1 MNKIIIILL
10 VGVLGLQAGEVYA
23 TFSVKA
29 DKSASLAFD
38 ASGVLA
44 SVNTSESEYVKKGKI
59 LATLRNADKKAKLES
74 AKTVLKYA
82 KKDYERQLKVKDLI
96 DSSKFDLYAFKYENA
111 KNQLSYEQ
119 SQYEKTYLKAPFNGV
134 IFYKNVEVGDTVSGL
149 QLKTVLKIQSLYA
162 RKIVL
167 EFDQKYYKDVRVG
180 DIFQYQ
186 LNNDEEVYKGTISK
200 IYPVANAN
208 NRKIQAE
215 VKAKDFMVGLFGD
228 GKIITKKSEK

>member
-1 MNKIIIILL
+1 MS
-10 VGVLGLQAGEVYA
+10 VLSLSAGEVYA

-38 ASGVLA
+38 ASGVVA
-44 SVNTSESEYVKKGKI
+44 SVNTSESEYVKKGEI
-59 LATLRNADKKAKLES
+59 LATLRNDDKKAKLES

-96 DSSKFDLYAFKYENA
+96 DGSKFDLYTFKYENA
-111 KNQLSYEQ
+111 KNQIAYEQ

-134 IFYKNVEVGDTVSGL
+134 IFYKNVEVGDTVSGV
-149 QLKTVLKIQSLYA
+149 QLKTVLKIQSLNA

-167 EFDQKYYKDVRVG
+167 EFDQKYYKDVKVG
-180 DIFQYQ
+180 DVFEYQ
-186 LNNDEEVYKGTISK
+186 LDNDEKVYKGIISK
-200 IYPVANAN
+200 VYPVANAN

-215 VKAKDFMVGLFGD
+215 VKAKGFMVGLFGD
-228 GKIITKKSEK
+228 GKIITKK